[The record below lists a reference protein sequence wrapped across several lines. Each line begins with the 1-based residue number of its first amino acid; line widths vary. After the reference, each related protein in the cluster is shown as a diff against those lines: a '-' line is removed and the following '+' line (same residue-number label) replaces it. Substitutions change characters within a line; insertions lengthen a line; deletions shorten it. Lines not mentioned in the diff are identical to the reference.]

1 MVIAAE
7 SITRPLPPPAVPVWG
22 VPASVAIHSVLAALS
37 LLAIP
42 APVPTPRAPRSI
54 SVEVISQS
62 TFAAMTKRQTAASPL
77 TDPAPAPPLPAA
89 TAPQPEP
96 EPEPRT
102 AGASETIRATKLFAA
117 DLLAEPASAA
127 LRRGMKTLEVSER
140 LVQLCDIEAMAQVR
154 AARPEFDPDIVVAY
168 ARQQTEVRDGA
179 LVADG
184 AAFRSR
190 REWYGLTFR
199 CEGLPDL
206 SAVTAFSFSVG
217 ELIPHELWDAY
228 YLTAEESDE

>member
-1 MVIAAE
+1 
-7 SITRPLPPPAVPVWG
+7 
-22 VPASVAIHSVLAALS
+22 
-37 LLAIP
+37 
-42 APVPTPRAPRSI
+42 
-54 SVEVISQS
+54 
-62 TFAAMTKRQTAASPL
+62 MTKRRAPASPSA
-77 TDPAPAPPLPAA
+77 DPAPAPAPPLPAA
-89 TAPQPEP
+89 TAAQPEP
-96 EPEPRT
+96 ELAPAT
-102 AGASETIRATKLFAA
+102 TGASETIRATKLFAA

-168 ARQQTEVRDGA
+168 AMAPTSIDGGELA
-179 LVADG
+179 ASG

-190 REWYGLTFR
+190 REWYGLKFR
-199 CEGLPDL
+199 CTALADL

-217 ELIPHELWDAY
+217 ELIPHELWEGY